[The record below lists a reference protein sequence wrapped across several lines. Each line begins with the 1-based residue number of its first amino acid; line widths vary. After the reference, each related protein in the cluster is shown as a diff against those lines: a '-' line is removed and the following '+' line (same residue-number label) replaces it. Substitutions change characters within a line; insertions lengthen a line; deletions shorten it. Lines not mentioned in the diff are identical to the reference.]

1 MIKCPKCKTK
11 IYPDESLMYD
21 EFVYNIEYC
30 DACKTQFVF
39 NNEHVVLFT
48 SAHEPIA
55 VAVDV
60 VIANSKKEILLVTRK
75 YPPYQGKLA
84 LPGGFIGSFEDAK
97 TAAIREVFEETS
109 LRLDIDKL
117 VLLCTMTNPGRDP
130 RGRVISIVYVY
141 TLAVDELPAAAD
153 DASNVA
159 FYNIF
164 SSEFNNAK
172 LAFDHSDIIKLFR

>member
-1 MIKCPKCKTK
+1 MITCPKCNSSIET
-11 IYPDESLMYD
+11 DESMLYD
-21 EFVYNIEYC
+21 EFVYNSERC
-30 DACKTQFVF
+30 DVCNSDIVY
-39 NNEHVVLFT
+39 NSNGIVLFT
-48 SAHEPIA
+48 SVHEPIA

-75 YPPYQGKLA
+75 YPPCQGKLA

-97 TAAIREVFEETS
+97 TAAIREVLEETS
-109 LRLDIDKL
+109 LQLDINKL